1 MERKTNFYKLANII
15 LDLNK
20 IKYISKQETGP
31 DDEKMSGWTLVYDN
45 EKFRLTKSEFNQ
57 LIDALK
63 KYSNK
68 ELIITDLFVIFAED
82 ILFLTTTRQS
92 INVKVSNRVTKEN
105 VDKPEE
111 VVDQEVVDEK
121 PALPTADKNT
131 RTVLRYTLFI
141 RNCSAPFYL
150 KKSTFIQLEQQLI
163 YNE

>member
-1 MERKTNFYKLANII
+1 METKTNFYKLANII

-92 INVKVSNRVTKEN
+92 INVKVSNRSTEKN
-105 VDKPEE
+105 VEQE
-111 VVDQEVVDEK
+111 GNQEVVDED
-121 PALPTADKNT
+121 TDKNT

-141 RNCSAPFYL
+141 RNCSTPFYL